1 MKDNRSYDMQNISPK
16 IQNQINM
23 LQQMQQQMQTILSQK
38 NQYEL
43 AIQEARRAL
52 EELNESQ
59 DSVVVYMN
67 VGSVVM
73 QKSKP
78 DVISKMNEKIELLD
92 IRVKSIEKQEK
103 LLQEKFEKLQQQVRQ
118 ELEGRASPAAT

>member
-1 MKDNRSYDMQNISPK
+1 MQNISPK

-23 LQQMQQQMQTILSQK
+23 LQQMQQQMQTVLSQK

-52 EELNESQ
+52 EELNESE